1 MAAGSAGR
9 VSARRDD
16 RDHGQAAQWGEVYD
30 AAADA
35 IATGARYTI
44 MVGTQVHHVATL
56 AELAAVT
63 RRERRMHGV
72 EWAEDSGAKPAR
84 RWD

>member
-1 MAAGSAGR
+1 M
-9 VSARRDD
+9 SARRDD

-30 AAADA
+30 AAADT
-35 IATGARYTI
+35 IATGGRYAI
-44 MVGTQVHHVATL
+44 VVGTQVHHVATL
-56 AELAAVT
+56 VELAAVT

-72 EWAEDSGAKPAR
+72 EWAEDPGAKPAR

>member
-1 MAAGSAGR
+1 MSAHK
-9 VSARRDD
+9 DD
-16 RDHGQAAQWGEVYD
+16 RDHAQAAQWGEVYE

-35 IATGARYTI
+35 LATGARYTI
-44 MVGTQVHHVATL
+44 AVGTQVHHVATL

-72 EWAEDSGAKPAR
+72 EWQEDPGATKR
-84 RWD
+84 RGWD

>member
-1 MAAGSAGR
+1 MSAH
-9 VSARRDD
+9 RDD
-16 RDHGQAAQWGEVYD
+16 RDHAQAAQWGEVRE

-44 MVGTQVHHVATL
+44 AVGAQVHSVATL

-63 RRERRMHGV
+63 RRERKMHGV
-72 EWAEDSGAKPAR
+72 EWQEDPGAKPAR
-84 RWD
+84 RWS